1 MAYNSVAASYPDST
15 TSNLTMPLPHIVIV
29 GSTGAGKS
37 SLANA
42 LIGEDV
48 MCTNCTFPICHDMDS
63 CTKQTSYT
71 SSTWLGK
78 DKVLSKFLINKILLD
93 NVSIKVLVY

>member
-1 MAYNSVAASYPDST
+1 MLLLHPVFLIWMVFNSVAASYPYFT
-15 TSNLTMPLPHIVIV
+15 MSNLTLPLPHIVIV
-29 GSTGAGKS
+29 GPTGAGKS

-63 CTKQTSYT
+63 CTKQTSYAA
-71 SSTWLGK
+71 STWLGK
-78 DKVLSKFLINKILLD
+78 DKVVNTFFTK
-93 NVSIKVLVY
+93 